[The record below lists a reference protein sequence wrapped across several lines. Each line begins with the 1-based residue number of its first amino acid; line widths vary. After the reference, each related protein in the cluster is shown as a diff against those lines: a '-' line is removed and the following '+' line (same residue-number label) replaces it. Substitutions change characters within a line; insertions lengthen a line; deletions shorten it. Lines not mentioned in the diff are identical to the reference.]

1 MHQQI
6 RNKWIH
12 FTLPDILCF
21 QILYHGVLVR
31 LCLLVHCTLR
41 LCILLHCIVRWY
53 IVLSDCVFCYI
64 TLHCQMVRC
73 SLRLCRAVCEGR
85 LTNVLA
91 AAGREEPALQ
101 LQLTPVLLRQHHHQD
116 GEAWQLQRWI
126 SWPLGPIQRITIIQF
141 HIVSIIW
148 PLLYLIS
155 YDNTNFISLVFPLT
169 LP

>member
-12 FTLPDILCF
+12 FTHSDIFRFC
-21 QILYHGVLVR
+21 IMVSKWDYAVW
-31 LCLLVHCTLR
+31 CT
-41 LCILLHCIVRWY
+41 
-53 IVLSDCVFCYI
+53 VLSDCAFCYSA
-64 TLHCQMVRC
+64 TLYCRMVHC
-73 SLRLCRAVCEGR
+73 SIRLCRAVCEGR

-155 YDNTNFISLVFPLT
+155 NDNTIFIRSLNM
-169 LP
+169 